1 MPRRRHIAGREPI
14 FAAVCVRSFSHGL
27 EETLT
32 AGPFPH
38 LVRRTLCIASEEVC
52 LGTRRRKRAAIWVE
66 KRFEETKKP
75 PPSLPTILPLR
86 QFFCLFVWFTFPTF
100 SQRSQKKKKEVHV
113 GTDPRGAA
121 HFGFVCK
128 RLKKVRSSTGGAS

>member
-38 LVRRTLCIASEEVC
+38 LVRRTLCIASEEAC
-52 LGTRRRKRAAIWVE
+52 LGTQRRKRAAIWVE

-100 SQRSQKKKKEVHV
+100 SQRSQKKKK
-113 GTDPRGAA
+113 
-121 HFGFVCK
+121 K
-128 RLKKVRSSTGGAS
+128 STRWDRPAWRCALWLCLQEAEEGSIVNGWR